1 MKSPD
6 VIKILLVEDDAG
18 DHFLFKEYLS
28 DIKNYSYSL
37 TWANS
42 YEQGL
47 ELVKKQEHD
56 IYFFDYLLGA
66 KTGLD
71 LVQESF
77 TDIIDVPVIILTGLG
92 NQEADMKAMELGV
105 SDYLVKDEIDPEKL
119 ERTIRYSIGQ
129 SRMLKKLKD
138 SELKFRSIFENSH
151 DIIYVSDKEG
161 NLLDINKSAENLFG
175 YTHEEL
181 VKMNTVDL
189 YENKNDR
196 TKFIE
201 TINKTGICS
210 NFEVTLLD
218 KQGNKKYC
226 TITSSIQRRDDDDNI
241 YYQGIIHDMTQ
252 RKKAEHDLMVAEK
265 LAITGKIARILAHE
279 VRNPLTNIN
288 LSVEQLEED
297 LKDEDFQPYFDIIK
311 RNSKR
316 INDLVTELI
325 ENSKPQELKAK
336 KLSLQSILESTIELA
351 KDRAALKNIK
361 IVAELQ
367 DEPIDIDADESKLKI
382 ALLNILVNA
391 IEAVEANAGEIKIK
405 YKCENS
411 KCRISIMDNG
421 CGIQDDYLAK
431 IFDPYFTG
439 KSTGVG
445 LGLATTRSIINM
457 HNGKIDVETQMG
469 KGTVFHIELNQVAS
483 NKVLH
488 TT

>member
-1 MKSPD
+1 MRSAEA
-6 VIKILLVEDDAG
+6 IKILLVEDDAG

-37 TWANS
+37 TWASS
-42 YEQGL
+42 YEHGV
-47 ELVKKQEHD
+47 ELVQKREHD

-71 LVQESF
+71 LVQQCFS
-77 TDIIDVPVIILTGLG
+77 DIIDVPIIILTGLG

-129 SRMLKKLKD
+129 SQMLKKLKA
-138 SELKFRSIFENSH
+138 SETKFRSIFENSH
-151 DIIYVSDKEG
+151 DIIYVSDSEG

-175 YTHEEL
+175 YSHEEL
-181 VKMNTVDL
+181 LKMNTSDL
-189 YENKNDR
+189 YENKDDR
-196 TKFIE
+196 FKFVEAIQE
-201 TINKTGICS
+201 TGICS
-210 NFEVTLLD
+210 NFEVILKD
-218 KQGNKKYC
+218 KEGNKKFC
-226 TITSSIQRRDDDDNI
+226 TITSSIQRRDDDNRL

-252 RKKAEHDLMVAEK
+252 RKKAEHDLMIAEK

-297 LKDEDFQPYFDIIK
+297 LKEQYQPYFDIIK

-325 ENSKPQELKAK
+325 ENSKPTELKASK
-336 KLSLQSILESTIELA
+336 STLQSILQSTIELA

-361 IVAELQ
+361 IITDFEN
-367 DEPIDIDADESKLKI
+367 EEIEIDADESKLKI
-382 ALLNILVNA
+382 ALLNILMNA
-391 IEAVEANAGEIKIK
+391 IEAVEANAGEIRIN
-405 YKCENS
+405 YKCENK
-411 KCRISIMDNG
+411 KCLISIRDNG
-421 CGIQDDYLAK
+421 CGIRDEYLHK

-457 HNGKIDVETQMG
+457 HNGKIDVETQVG
-469 KGTVFHIELNQVAS
+469 KGTVFHIELNQLIA
-483 NKVLH
+483 N
-488 TT
+488 